1 MNPDL
6 DRLLNP
12 GSIAVVGASQDPNSL
27 GTRTLQTLIDNGYA
41 GALYPVHPRYAEV
54 AGLTA
59 YPSVREIPGGA
70 DIAVVA
76 VAAPRVAAVVE
87 DCGVAGIPYAVVL
100 TSGFGEVGGDGP
112 RLQQELVEVAARS
125 GVHLTGPNSLG
136 FLNRTH
142 HVAAG
147 FGVGMEGRS
156 RPEKGG
162 LGIVSQSGGM
172 GLSLLNRATLSG
184 LGVSIFVSTGNEADL
199 TLVDFIEELLEDPE
213 TKVIA
218 AYAETI
224 RGADRLLQAGRRAAE
239 LRKPIVIAKIGGSEA
254 GGRAVQSH
262 TGSLAGADAVYEE
275 AFRQAGI
282 VRVDDIEDLFDLS
295 TFLLRGR
302 IPQGDRVAVVT
313 QSGGGGAWLADAIE
327 RQGMRL
333 AAASEGLQAELASFV
348 PDFGSVLNPVDL
360 TASGISTEAFASVIK
375 TLSDSGEYD
384 AIVVLMPLL
393 DVSEE
398 AIAGLAAVTPLP
410 ILGFS
415 HWLPTPALRPRLGAL
430 EIPYVTSPQ
439 RAGRVLAAASRLG
452 AAWRRLPAGSAAVA
466 KQAEVADLTVVTT
479 SAAGVDVG
487 DDAAA
492 FALLER
498 ADLPVAAWRR
508 ASSRE
513 EAVEAAA
520 QIGLPVAMK
529 LSVGGLLHK
538 SDVGGVLVGLGDEA
552 AVGDAWDHLATAAAA
567 LGAPPRVLVQA
578 MVPPG
583 LEVIVGAKLDPTFG
597 PVVMVGAGGVYAELL
612 RDVSIRLAPVS
623 AAEASA
629 MLDELG
635 LAALLHGARGR
646 EPADVAALAEVVS
659 RLSAAATA
667 WRFEIAEI
675 DLNPVIVLPQ
685 GDGAV
690 IVDVAIVRV

>member
-12 GSIAVVGASQDPNSL
+12 RSIAVVGASQDPNSL
-27 GTRTLQTLIDNGYA
+27 GARTLQTLIDNGYA

-54 AGLTA
+54 AGLPA
-59 YPSVREIPGGA
+59 YPSVREVPGGT
-70 DIAVVA
+70 DIAVIA

-87 DCGVAGIPYAVVL
+87 DCGMAGVPYAVIL

-112 RLQQELVEVAARS
+112 RLQRELVEVAARS
-125 GVHLTGPNSLG
+125 GVRMTGPNSLG
-136 FLNRTH
+136 FLNRTND
-142 HVAAG
+142 VAAG

-199 TLVDFIEELLEDPE
+199 TLVDFIEELLEDPG

-254 GGRAVQSH
+254 GSRAVQSH

-275 AFRQAGI
+275 AFREAGI
-282 VRVDDIEDLFDLS
+282 IRVDDIEDLFDLS

-302 IPQGDRVAVVT
+302 VPQGDRVAVVT

-327 RQGMRL
+327 RQGMTL
-333 AAASEGLQAELASFV
+333 ATASEGLQAELASFV

-384 AIVVLMPLL
+384 AIVLLMPLL

-430 EIPYVTSPQ
+430 EVPYVTSPQ

-452 AAWRRLPAGSAAVA
+452 AAWQRMSDGSGAA
-466 KQAEVADLTVVTT
+466 EITVVTT

-487 DDAAA
+487 DDASA
-492 FALLER
+492 FTLLEE
-498 ADLPVAAWRR
+498 AGLPVVAWRR

-513 EAVEAAA
+513 EAVEVAA

-538 SDVGGVLVGLGDEA
+538 SDVGGVRVGLGDEA

-612 RDVSIRLAPVS
+612 ADVSIRLAPVS
-623 AAEASA
+623 AAEAAA
-629 MLDELG
+629 MIDELG
-635 LAALLHGARGR
+635 FAALLHGARAG

-659 RLSAAATA
+659 RLSAAASA
-667 WRFEIAEI
+667 WRGEIAEI

-685 GDGAV
+685 GGGAL
-690 IVDVAIVRV
+690 IVDVAIVRT

>member
-12 GSIAVVGASQDPNSL
+12 RSIAVVGASQDPNSL
-27 GTRTLQTLIDNGYA
+27 GARTLQTLIDNGYA
-41 GALYPVHPRYAEV
+41 GVLYPVHPRYTEV

-70 DIAVVA
+70 DIAVIA

-87 DCGVAGIPYAVVL
+87 DCGAAGIPYAVIL

-125 GVHLTGPNSLG
+125 RVRMTGPNSLG

-142 HVAAG
+142 DVAAG

-184 LGVSIFVSTGNEADL
+184 LGVSVFVSTGNEADL
-199 TLVDFIEELLEDPE
+199 TLVDFIEELLEDPG

-254 GGRAVQSH
+254 GSRAVQSH
-262 TGSLAGADAVYEE
+262 TGSLAGADAVYEA
-275 AFRQAGI
+275 AFREAGI
-282 VRVDDIEDLFDLS
+282 MRVDDLEDLFDLS

-302 IPQGDRVAVVT
+302 VPQGDRVAVVT

-327 RQGMRL
+327 RQGMTL
-333 AAASEGLQAELASFV
+333 ATASEGLQAELASFV

-398 AIAGLAAVTPLP
+398 AIASLAAVTPLP

-452 AAWRRLPAGSAAVA
+452 AAWRRMSEGSGAVTEAA
-466 KQAEVADLTVVTT
+466 ELTAVTT

-492 FALLER
+492 FALLEE
-498 ADLPVAAWRR
+498 AGLPVVAWRR
-508 ASSRE
+508 ASTRD
-513 EAVEAAA
+513 EAVEAAV

-538 SDVGGVLVGLGDEA
+538 GDVGGVRLGLADQA
-552 AVGDAWDHLATAAAA
+552 AVGDAWDCLATAAEA

-578 MVPPG
+578 MAAHG

-612 RDVSIRLAPVS
+612 GDISIRLAPVS

-629 MLDELG
+629 MLNELG
-635 LAALLHGARGR
+635 FAALLHGARGG

-667 WRFEIAEI
+667 WRGEIAEI

-690 IVDVAIVRV
+690 IVDVAIVRT